1 MEDTI
6 KKILS
11 EIVPEFDEYSGND
24 MIKDGLLDSMQIL
37 EIIAEVEEEFKI
49 EIPAE
54 EMVGDNFRSVQAIK
68 NIIIRL

>member
-24 MIKDGLLDSMQIL
+24 MIKDELLDSMQIL

-54 EMVGDNFRSVQAIK
+54 EMVGDNFRSVEAIK

>member
-11 EIVPEFDEYSGND
+11 EIVPEFDEYSGKD
-24 MIKDGLLDSMQIL
+24 MIKDELLDSMQIL

-54 EMVGDNFRSVQAIK
+54 EMVGDNFRSVEAIK

>member
-24 MIKDGLLDSMQIL
+24 MIKDELLDSMQIL

>member
-1 MEDTI
+1 MEETI

-24 MIKDGLLDSMQIL
+24 MIKDGLLDSVQIL
-37 EIIAEVEEEFKI
+37 EIIAEIEEEFKI

-54 EMVGDNFRSVQAIK
+54 EMVGDNFGSVEAIK
-68 NIIIRL
+68 NIITRL